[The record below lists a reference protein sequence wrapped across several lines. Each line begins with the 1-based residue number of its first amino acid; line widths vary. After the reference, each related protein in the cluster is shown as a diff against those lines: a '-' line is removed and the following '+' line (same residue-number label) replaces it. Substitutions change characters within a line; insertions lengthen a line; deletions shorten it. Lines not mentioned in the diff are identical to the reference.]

1 MALSQDGL
9 ILATFFLNTFED
21 GFRKKKRGVSL
32 FQKNGKIRG
41 RPRIPWFGD
50 LPIEISK
57 KPGTLLSFRPFPHRR
72 TSRQRQGPFLF
83 AIGLSS
89 ASHGILRYGKPW
101 PLIGVLGVVEK
112 PNFETSKVS
121 RIRGSHLIRCVIGTT
136 LSLVHNALQCA
147 TEPRTRS
154 QLQGRPSW

>member
-1 MALSQDGL
+1 MGS
-9 ILATFFLNTFED
+9 
-21 GFRKKKRGVSL
+21 KKKGEWGCFKKSE
-32 FQKNGKIRG
+32 KIRG
-41 RPRIPWFGD
+41 RPKESHWFAD
-50 LPIEISK
+50 LSK
-57 KPGTLLSFRPFPHRR
+57 SPKSLALWVSGPSHIAGRAARDRGHFCLLS
-72 TSRQRQGPFLF
+72 
-83 AIGLSS
+83 AWAA
-89 ASHGILRYGKPW
+89 ASHGILRYGRYGKPW

-154 QLQGRPSW
+154 QLQGRPSWWQGPATWPRV